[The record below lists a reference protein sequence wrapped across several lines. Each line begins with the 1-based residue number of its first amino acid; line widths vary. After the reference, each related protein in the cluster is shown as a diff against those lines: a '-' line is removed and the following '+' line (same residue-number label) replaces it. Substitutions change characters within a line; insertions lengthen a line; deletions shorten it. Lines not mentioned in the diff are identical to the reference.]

1 MISRDDIEA
10 FEDMVMSENTDKK
23 FKDIDQDPERM
34 LEYKERLRLSL
45 VLEEYY
51 KLKAK
56 YPMMGQG
63 DLMYMASSNITD
75 KEEGD

>member
-1 MISRDDIEA
+1 M
-10 FEDMVMSENTDKK
+10 NN
-23 FKDIDQDPERM
+23 FKGVEQDPERM

-51 KLKAK
+51 KLRSK

-63 DLMYMASSNITD
+63 ELMYMASSNITD

>member
-1 MISRDDIEA
+1 MND
-10 FEDMVMSENTDKK
+10 
-23 FKDIDQDPERM
+23 FKGVEQDPERM

-51 KLKAK
+51 KLRSK

-63 DLMYMASSNITD
+63 ELMYMASSNITD

>member
-1 MISRDDIEA
+1 MND
-10 FEDMVMSENTDKK
+10 
-23 FKDIDQDPERM
+23 FKGVEQDPKRM
-34 LEYKERLRLSL
+34 LEYKERQRLSL

-51 KLKAK
+51 KLKSK

-63 DLMYMASSNITD
+63 ALMYMASSNIND

>member
-23 FKDIDQDPERM
+23 FKDVDQDPERM

-51 KLKAK
+51 KLKSK

>member
-1 MISRDDIEA
+1 MND
-10 FEDMVMSENTDKK
+10 
-23 FKDIDQDPERM
+23 FKGVEQDPERM

-56 YPMMGQG
+56 YQLT
-63 DLMYMASSNITD
+63 DLQATGL
-75 KEEGD
+75 KVLEA

>member
-1 MISRDDIEA
+1 MND
-10 FEDMVMSENTDKK
+10 
-23 FKDIDQDPERM
+23 FKGVEQDPKRM

-51 KLKAK
+51 KLKSK

-63 DLMYMASSNITD
+63 DLMYMASSNISD

>member
-23 FKDIDQDPERM
+23 FKDVDQDPERM

-45 VLEEYY
+45 VL
-51 KLKAK
+51 
-56 YPMMGQG
+56 
-63 DLMYMASSNITD
+63 DSIIS
-75 KEEGD
+75 